1 MLTTVTKRGQTAI
14 PAKIRKKYGIT
25 PSTKL
30 EWIEYKEGMILV
42 IPHPKDPISIFRGSS
57 KKGLVKALLKAREE
71 ERKPKEKKRE

>member
-30 EWIEYKEGMILV
+30 EWIEYTEGVLLV
-42 IPHPKDPISIFRGSS
+42 IPHPKDPISHFRGSS
-57 KKGLVKALLKAREE
+57 KKGLAKALLKIREE
-71 ERKPKEKKRE
+71 ERKLEEKKGE